1 MNVKING
8 SIASISE
15 TDTFQYNGS
24 TFNFKD
30 VIVNAPAFNNTT
42 VPVCVKVNIDKTD
55 LSNVKVGNAVDIDA
69 SIKSVMKTTST
80 GKTFW
85 NTTLTAWKIQL
96 QGQQV
101 AQQQPVP
108 QQQVQQTVQQS
119 TTPPAKDDDLPF

>member
-8 SIASISE
+8 SIVSISE

-55 LSNVKVGNAVDIDA
+55 LSNVKVGNIVDIDA
-69 SIKSVMKTTST
+69 SIKSAMKITST

-101 AQQQPVP
+101 AQQQTVP
-108 QQQVQQTVQQS
+108 QQQAQQTVQQS
-119 TTPPAKDDDLPF
+119 ATPPAKDDDLPF